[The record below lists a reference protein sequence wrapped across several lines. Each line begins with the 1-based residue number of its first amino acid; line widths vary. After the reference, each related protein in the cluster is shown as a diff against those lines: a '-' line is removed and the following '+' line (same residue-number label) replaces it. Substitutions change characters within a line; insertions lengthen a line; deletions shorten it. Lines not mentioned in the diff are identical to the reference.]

1 MARRIVNEILTRLAR
16 AELAF
21 LASEFLAP
29 VVLARGVKVSIA
41 GVRCTLRVIPA
52 GFFGWGIFRPLSHH
66 VAQLER
72 RASAGERQRY
82 LSLFP
87 SVQLIVCSRE
97 RGITF
102 AAPAQRGDHRF
113 EIESPV
119 EVQWVEECDLFDT
132 IVARFDGSQ
141 FWFDQTGGRADPTV
155 AAYLRRELAE
165 MTEPEKLE
173 RRGLSDGERKAY
185 SLIFQHRAAAILA
198 DERQRGEL
206 RLKAALAQAGA
217 CLRDFGETGDSYRVS
232 YSVDG
237 VRHTSV
243 VRKDDLTVLS
253 AGICLSG
260 QDRAFDLNSLVGV
273 LREGETMR

>member
-1 MARRIVNEILTRLAR
+1 MPRKIIHAAMIRLAR
-16 AELAF
+16 AEFKF
-21 LASEFLAP
+21 LAAEFLAP
-29 VVLARGVKVSIA
+29 VILARGVKVRIA
-41 GVRCTLRVIPA
+41 NVRCTLRVIPA
-52 GFFGWGIFRPLSHH
+52 EFFGWGVFRPLSHH
-66 VAQLER
+66 VAKLER

-102 AAPAQRGDHRF
+102 AIPAQRGDRRF
-113 EIESPV
+113 DISAPV

-132 IVARFDGSQ
+132 VVARFDGSQ
-141 FWFDQTGGRADPTV
+141 FWFDRMESRADPAV
-155 AAYLRRELAE
+155 AAYLRRQLAE
-165 MTEPEKLE
+165 MTEPEKLD
-173 RRGLSDGERKAY
+173 RRGLTEGERAAY
-185 SLIFQHRAAAILA
+185 SLVFHHRAAAIAA
-198 DERQRGEL
+198 DQRHRGEL

-217 CLRDFGETGDSYRVS
+217 SLRDFGDAGDSYRVT
-232 YSVDG
+232 YNVDG
-237 VRHTSV
+237 ARHTSV

-273 LREGETMR
+273 LREGEGMR

>member
-1 MARRIVNEILTRLAR
+1 MARRSLNEILTRLAR
-16 AELAF
+16 AESAF

-52 GFFGWGIFRPLSHH
+52 SFFGWGIFRPLSHH

-102 AAPAQRGDHRF
+102 AIPAQRSDHRF
-113 EIESPV
+113 DISAAV
-119 EVQWVEECDLFDT
+119 EVQWAEECDLFDT

-141 FWFDQTGGRADPTV
+141 FWFDRMESRADPAV
-155 AAYLRRELAE
+155 AAYLRREAAE

-173 RRGLSDGERKAY
+173 RRGLTEGERAAY
-185 SLIFQHRAAAILA
+185 SLIFHHRAAAILA
-198 DERQRGEL
+198 DERHRGEL
-206 RLKAALAQAGA
+206 RLHATLAQAGA
-217 CLRDFGETGDSYRVS
+217 SLRDFGDAGDSYRVT
-232 YSVDG
+232 YNVDG
-237 VRHTSV
+237 VRHVSV

-260 QDRAFDLNSLVGV
+260 QDRVFDLNSLVGV
-273 LREGETMR
+273 LREGEAMR